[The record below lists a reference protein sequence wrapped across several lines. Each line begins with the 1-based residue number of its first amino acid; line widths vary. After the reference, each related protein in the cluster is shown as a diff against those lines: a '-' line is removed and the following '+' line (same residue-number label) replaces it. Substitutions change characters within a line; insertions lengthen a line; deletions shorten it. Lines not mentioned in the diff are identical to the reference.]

1 MIIDTDRMLA
11 FAVTGQCFQ
20 LVVRRYRQ
28 IAKLFCRV
36 HHVEL
41 AKRDLGARPKLTRRS
56 AVPPQFC
63 SLHLK
68 RRIIGRLEYAVLRY
82 RQA

>member
-41 AKRDLGARPKLTRRS
+41 AKRDLGARRETRRS

-63 SLHLK
+63 SLHL
-68 RRIIGRLEYAVLRY
+68 RRIMGRLEYAVLRY